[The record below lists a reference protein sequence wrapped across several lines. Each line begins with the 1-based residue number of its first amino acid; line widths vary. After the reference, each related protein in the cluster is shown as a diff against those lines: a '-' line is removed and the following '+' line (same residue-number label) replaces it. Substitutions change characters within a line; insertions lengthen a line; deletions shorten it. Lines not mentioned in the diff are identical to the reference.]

1 MASLW
6 LNYSSG
12 GLSDKT
18 FVKFWSN
25 FHNLLESRIKSNLH
39 ADEPEWEQIE
49 ISTKKCEDVE
59 NGPAAISVPVCL
71 PEYPTLYKTVPI
83 WETIAL
89 FFFTLKFSIQTHTM
103 LTENKIF
110 FSELNLLQISRV
122 CWLLSSFL
130 AWKEFDEYLSVVC
143 SGPFNVC
150 LPLIE
155 QIHK

>member
-1 MASLW
+1 MQTPPCLFKHLIPVTPWLAALW

-12 GLSDKT
+12 GLSDET

-71 PEYPTLYKTVPI
+71 PEYPTLYKTVPV
-83 WETIAL
+83 WETIA
-89 FFFTLKFSIQTHTM
+89 
-103 LTENKIF
+103 
-110 FSELNLLQISRV
+110 
-122 CWLLSSFL
+122 
-130 AWKEFDEYLSVVC
+130 
-143 SGPFNVC
+143 
-150 LPLIE
+150 
-155 QIHK
+155 